1 MIEDEVESKVSCIRA
16 ARRSSVHG
24 RMACVGPPLPWDIGP
39 PTLYVDHTDQKFSA
53 AAADLTLL
61 LLLLLLLALHY
72 YDWLLAGSRA
82 FKAKSS
88 TDLF

>member
-16 ARRSSVHG
+16 AASSG
-24 RMACVGPPLPWDIGP
+24 AWMACVGPPLPWDIGP

-53 AAADLTLL
+53 TADLT
-61 LLLLLLLALHY
+61 LLLLLALHY